1 MERPTARNLPAHRPQ
16 RKHGEPPNS
25 HMELGRRGGG
35 AGRLF
40 IRYFGASGPLIRR
53 TYIMVPPL
61 ARSRWQSLGAIAR
74 CLGRE
79 GLVDELAFALDLKG
93 GSPTI
98 WLEIDVSVRKR
109 VLETHGPKTNHPKV
123 SQNSRTRQK
132 NPFKEPWHIVLSAL
146 CSPSNLFRDLG
157 FRSGSIFCTVLRH
170 GFPLCSP
177 PLSSSIA

>member
-1 MERPTARNLPAHRPQ
+1 MVCSVKPVYY
-16 RKHGEPPNS
+16 HG
-25 HMELGRRGGG
+25 
-35 AGRLF
+35 AA
-40 IRYFGASGPLIRR
+40 FGEVSVA
-53 TYIMVPPL
+53 
-61 ARSRWQSLGAIAR
+61 SLGAIAR

-109 VLETHGPKTNHPKV
+109 VLENHGPKTSHPKV

-157 FRSGSIFCTVLRH
+157 FRSGSIFCTAYH
-170 GFPLCSP
+170 GLAASNQNA
-177 PLSSSIA
+177 SANAG

>member
-1 MERPTARNLPAHRPQ
+1 
-16 RKHGEPPNS
+16 
-25 HMELGRRGGG
+25 
-35 AGRLF
+35 
-40 IRYFGASGPLIRR
+40 
-53 TYIMVPPL
+53 MVPPL

-157 FRSGSIFCTVLRH
+157 SRSGSIFCTVLRH
-170 GFPLCSP
+170 GFPLGSP
-177 PLSSSIA
+177 PLSSSLRSRRRLIAQLKLRYRYRNLLSAICGLSPLTNGAAPSPEYSSPKSSK